1 MQEVRGREE
10 KDEGRQPMI
19 SYRVVR
25 DGSLW
30 RVRKNDGTS
39 SHLVRAA
46 NRRLR
51 FWWTE
56 KAAQKYVDEAN
67 AAERAKDGGR

>member
-1 MQEVRGREE
+1 
-10 KDEGRQPMI
+10 MI
-19 SYRVVR
+19 TYRVVR
-25 DGSLW
+25 DGGLW
-30 RVRKNDGTS
+30 RVWVKMDDGTA

-67 AAERAKDGGR
+67 AAERKKDAGR